1 MRSVAAIAVAG
12 LIAASCQKGPT
23 FDDFRRVVTGVAGPG
38 ARDCGMVPLNE
49 TNHRVLDCAKEAIS
63 RKEAFSIIVRRQGID
78 SEIFSG
84 IAQSKDGEIWNV
96 DWDSDVSGG
105 SGSGS
110 AMNRRRC
117 VRIEFQASL
126 YAHDSLQ
133 CVP

>member
-1 MRSVAAIAVAG
+1 
-12 LIAASCQKGPT
+12 
-23 FDDFRRVVTGVAGPG
+23 
-38 ARDCGMVPLNE
+38 MVPLNE